1 MVSSFVDN
9 GYIFSNVKVITLEK
23 RKEYISKVLTRMG
36 LNYEL
41 FDAVLGKDLDL
52 QILIQEGFLDKNH
65 TFKNANE
72 VACYLSHITCVKEFY
87 ESGRE
92 TLFIFEDD
100 IQFNKDSVSAVKKC
114 MDEVP
119 SDWEFINFGRCWAGC
134 YGEESG
140 KIPKLV
146 KSSDFLCSHSY
157 AINKIGGKKILAE
170 CFPAK
175 VPLDLFYKQ
184 LCSSSTE
191 NPVVSF
197 VSSPRIFEQ
206 RRTDNSEEFASSLQ
220 NNDSCSECKSVV
232 PVVWDI
238 LKVAT
243 VVLIVLLGIYL
254 INIQAL
260 QKLFSKRKV

>member
-9 GYIFSNVKVITLEK
+9 DCIFSNVKVITLEK
-23 RKEYISKVLTRMG
+23 RKEYISNVLTRLG
-36 LNYEL
+36 LKYEL
-41 FDAVLGKDLDL
+41 FDAVLGKNLDL

-72 VACYLSHITCVKEFY
+72 VACYLSHITCVKKFY
-87 ESGRE
+87 ESNHE

-100 IQFNKDSVSAVKKC
+100 IEFNKDSVANVEKC
-114 MDEVP
+114 MEEVP
-119 SDWEFINFGRCWAGC
+119 GDWEFINFGRCWAGC
-134 YGEESG
+134 YGEES
-140 KIPKLV
+140 IENPKLI

-157 AINKIGGKKILAE
+157 AINKIGGKKILDE

-175 VPLDLFYKQ
+175 VPLDLFYKD
-184 LCSSSTE
+184 LCGSSTE
-191 NPVVSF
+191 KPIVSY

-206 RRTDNSEEFASSLQ
+206 RRVDNSEEFASSLQ
-220 NNDSCSECKSVV
+220 NNDSCRECKSVV
-232 PVVWDI
+232 PIIWDI

-243 VVLIVLLGIYL
+243 IVLIVLFLIYL
-254 INIQAL
+254 LKFQAF